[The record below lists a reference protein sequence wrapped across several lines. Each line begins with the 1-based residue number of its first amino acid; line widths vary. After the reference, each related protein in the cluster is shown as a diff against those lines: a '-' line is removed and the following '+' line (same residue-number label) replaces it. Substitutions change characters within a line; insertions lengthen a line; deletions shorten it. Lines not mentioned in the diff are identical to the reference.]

1 MTFRLDAPDACLLI
15 LYNRPIRVVT
25 GVGCT
30 GARADDAIYV
40 PEKGKNTIQKRKR
53 RGKNAFS
60 V

>member
-30 GARADDAIYV
+30 AGARADDAIYV
-40 PEKGKNTIQKRKR
+40 PEKGKNTIQKT
-53 RGKNAFS
+53 
-60 V
+60 